1 LGHPRGTART
11 WALAA
16 LCAAQF
22 MSMLDSTVVNLAMQS
37 IRSDLDAGVSGLQW
51 VVGSYVLAFAC
62 LLLTG
67 GSLGDR
73 FGRKRMFLSG
83 LTVFTGGSL
92 LCAAAQ
98 SLPVLV
104 LGRVVQG
111 LGAALFVP
119 TTLAVLTHL
128 FSEPRERARAIGV
141 WAGVSAL
148 ALPLGPLLG
157 GFLVDGFGWPS
168 VFLINGPV
176 GVAALA
182 VSYRALPETPVTRRP
197 VDLPGQL
204 LGICWLGGVTYAL
217 IEAEHEGWGSPRI
230 AALLAAALLA
240 LVLFLVVEKRAAQPM
255 VPLGLFRNGRFAACN
270 GVLFAV
276 AFGLLSSFLFLSL
289 FLQQVQEYT
298 PAQAGLRML
307 PLLLPAAAAAP
318 VAGRLAGRYGPVL
331 PMTCGLV
338 MAGGALLALSA
349 ADATTP
355 YAQWW
360 PVLVPLGAGVG
371 MTVTPTN
378 AALMASV
385 EQAKAGIASATSIA
399 SQQVGNVLG
408 IAVVGA
414 VVTMGFSASL
424 TERAAQLDM
433 SSESA
438 ERLVDAAVG
447 SSLGVGR
454 SEQGG
459 RGETIDRAFADGIG
473 RGLVVSGSA
482 YLFGAA
488 LTLAFVRERREPQSS
503 EAALAVSREP

>member
-98 SLPVLV
+98 SLPALV

-240 LVLFLVVEKRAAQPM
+240 LVLFLVVEKRAA
-255 VPLGLFRNGRFAACN
+255 
-270 GVLFAV
+270 
-276 AFGLLSSFLFLSL
+276 
-289 FLQQVQEYT
+289 
-298 PAQAGLRML
+298 
-307 PLLLPAAAAAP
+307 
-318 VAGRLAGRYGPVL
+318 
-331 PMTCGLV
+331 
-338 MAGGALLALSA
+338 
-349 ADATTP
+349 
-355 YAQWW
+355 
-360 PVLVPLGAGVG
+360 
-371 MTVTPTN
+371 
-378 AALMASV
+378 
-385 EQAKAGIASATSIA
+385 
-399 SQQVGNVLG
+399 
-408 IAVVGA
+408 
-414 VVTMGFSASL
+414 
-424 TERAAQLDM
+424 
-433 SSESA
+433 
-438 ERLVDAAVG
+438 
-447 SSLGVGR
+447 
-454 SEQGG
+454 
-459 RGETIDRAFADGIG
+459 
-473 RGLVVSGSA
+473 
-482 YLFGAA
+482 
-488 LTLAFVRERREPQSS
+488 
-503 EAALAVSREP
+503 